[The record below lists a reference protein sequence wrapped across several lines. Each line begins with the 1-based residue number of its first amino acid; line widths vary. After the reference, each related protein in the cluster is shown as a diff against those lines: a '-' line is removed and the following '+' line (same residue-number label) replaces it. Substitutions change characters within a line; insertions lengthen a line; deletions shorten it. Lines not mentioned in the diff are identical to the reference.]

1 MLNAQNKNMVT
12 IACVHVT
19 KSTPKNKATCF
30 VLDSLQVAIEG
41 LSNI

>member
-1 MLNAQNKNMVT
+1 MHKIKIVVT

-19 KSTPKNKATCF
+19 KTTPKNKATCF
-30 VLDSLQVAIEG
+30 VLDSLQVATKA